1 VIGVYSPARY
11 HYDDMMMGSLFDC
24 DNEGSDD
31 MLCQDQDCDGRWLWE
46 REVTE

>member
-11 HYDDMMMGSLFDC
+11 HYDDMTMGSLFDC

-46 REVTE
+46 REATE